1 MKETARVPAE
11 LNCFVGFFV
20 KQIRKQWPTWRENL
34 VSDTAVSR
42 ILRNQEQ
49 HILMEAHLNL
59 SKALIRFLSL
69 SWKKANIFDRG
80 QLFLMDK
87 SDHIPFQIGY
97 LTHC

>member
-1 MKETARVPAE
+1 
-11 LNCFVGFFV
+11 
-20 KQIRKQWPTWRENL
+20 
-34 VSDTAVSR
+34 
-42 ILRNQEQ
+42 
-49 HILMEAHLNL
+49 MEAHLNL